1 MYQMSI
7 KTNDVNKW
15 VPSSWNFQQ
24 DPGKTVW
31 ETALDIAKRENVTVL
46 NIVDEKGRSIPRDT

>member
-24 DPGKTVW
+24 SPGMSVW
-31 ETALDIAKRENVTVL
+31 ETALDIAERENVMVL
-46 NIVDEKGRSIPRDT
+46 SIVDEGGRDVPRGT